1 MDKIDWASYALDYDA
16 MCHANPAYAENIAH
30 LKNRF
35 EGWHLPPNPKVL
47 DIGAGTGAFICAVGD
62 LVDTAQYTHL
72 DFNPSMNA
80 QALIKYK
87 KHGLDVNVIESA
99 FGDINLPRESQ
110 DLVICVN
117 ALYAMPQPHAMLRK
131 IRRLTKPGGKF
142 FIIDF
147 GRQMRVSHWSAYIL
161 KSLVRTRGV
170 PGALAWFWRYRDV
183 LKQNRRGMRAQ
194 RKGGYWLHSSVQF
207 ANALERSG
215 WHIEELTTCYQGYC
229 DLAVCR
235 SNLSVVPARS
245 IET

>member
-1 MDKIDWASYALDYDA
+1 MDEIDWARYALDYDA
-16 MCHANPAYAENIAH
+16 MCDANPAYAENIEH
-30 LKNRF
+30 LKKRID
-35 EGWHLPPNPKVL
+35 GWHLPPKPKVL
-47 DIGAGTGAFICAVGD
+47 DIGAGTGAFISALGEVLD
-62 LVDTAQYTHL
+62 EAQYTHV

-87 KHGLDVNVIESA
+87 NQGLNVNVIQSSL
-99 FGDINLPRESQ
+99 GDMQLMPETQ

-131 IRRLTKPGGKF
+131 IRRTIKREGKF

-161 KSLVRTRGV
+161 KSLVRQHGIH
-170 PGALAWFWRYRDV
+170 GALAWFWRYREV
-183 LKQNRRGMRAQ
+183 LKQNRIGMRAQ
-194 RKGGYWLHSSVQF
+194 RKGGYWLHSTRQF
-207 ANALERSG
+207 ADALESSG

-235 SNLSVVPARS
+235 SD
-245 IET
+245 